1 MSAANP
7 AQPFRFTFGLRW
19 AIDGCLVTPTSREHA
34 GSMLSDCKRLL
45 YTVHNDRARFSGW
58 QLAVPYPGNS
68 LHSTYNLRRDRATM
82 PEVQEKDV

>member
-34 GSMLSDCKRLL
+34 GSMLSDSKRLL
-45 YTVHNDRARFSGW
+45 YTVHNDRVRFSGW
-58 QLAVPYPGNS
+58 RLAVPCPGNS
-68 LHSTYNLRRDRATM
+68 SHSTYNPRPDRATM